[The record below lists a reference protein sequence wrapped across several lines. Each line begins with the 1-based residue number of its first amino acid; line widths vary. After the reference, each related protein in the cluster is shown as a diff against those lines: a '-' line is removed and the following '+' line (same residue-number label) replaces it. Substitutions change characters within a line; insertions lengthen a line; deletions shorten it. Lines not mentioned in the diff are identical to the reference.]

1 MKIALL
7 VIFLY
12 DDCLKYT
19 HFLRFHGLKVTI
31 MLDTLAR
38 TLLAF
43 SNGSVVIP
51 LIILGFIWLDRN
63 VFYHAACL
71 VLLGIVVNVALKVTF
86 QIPLPPALGKDWFAF
101 PSGHMQLSTVL
112 YVWLAYNVAKPVFR
126 LATVALLVGIG
137 ASLIHFDYHN
147 LFDVLAGSFFA
158 LLLIVAYYLP
168 SKKWPQK
175 MPLIVVLIGS
185 LLVFYINWRYTRI
198 PVHAWMAYY
207 ALSGFIIS
215 DKLCGRNTALLLSHK
230 VLATFL
236 CVLAL
241 VTVHLVFHHLL
252 PNNPP
257 AHIYQLEWLV
267 IGLTVPAM
275 VYMGRSIEKQWSS
288 RWKIAT

>member
-1 MKIALL
+1 
-7 VIFLY
+7 
-12 DDCLKYT
+12 
-19 HFLRFHGLKVTI
+19 

-43 SNGSVVIP
+43 SNGSIVIP
-51 LIILGFIWLDRN
+51 LIILGFIWLDRT

-71 VLLGIVVNVALKVTF
+71 VLLSIVMNVALKVTF

-112 YVWLAYNVAKPVFR
+112 YAWLAYKVEKPVFR
-126 LATVALLVGIG
+126 LATVTLLVGIG

-168 SKKWPQK
+168 SKKWPQS
-175 MPLIVVLIGS
+175 MPLVIVLIGS

-207 ALSGFIIS
+207 ALSGFVIS
-215 DKLCGRNTALLLSHK
+215 DKLFGRNTALLLSHK
-230 VLATFL
+230 LLATLL
-236 CVLAL
+236 CILAL
-241 VTVHLVFHHLL
+241 ITIHLLFHHML

-267 IGLTVPAM
+267 IGLTVPAV
-275 VYMGRSIEKQWSS
+275 VYMAGRIENKWLSKS
-288 RWKIAT
+288 RVAV